1 MRMRAILSLLE
12 ASEVLDPDVTNLD
25 TLHAINPAYAAR
37 HDALKRHHHG
47 REVSDDVYGSVSRY
61 SELSGRLTRHL
72 VASKGKLAGARGED
86 DRRAVKQIKDM
97 DAYLKGAKPL
107 EEPLRV
113 YSSLGFMPEGDV
125 LTTHAFLSTSIDPD
139 RAAAHANDARRAKRT
154 DFDVIAVFDLPEG
167 FTGGRYLGSFAN
179 YQGEM
184 EFLLAR
190 GQRFA
195 IVDRAAHDLKSA
207 AGPFTRN
214 VLWVRPTK

>member
-12 ASEVLDPDVTNLD
+12 ASEVLDPDVTNLE
-25 TLHAINPAYAAR
+25 TLHTINPAYAAR

-47 REVSDDVYGSVSRY
+47 REVPDDVSRSVGRY
-61 SELSGRLTRHL
+61 SEISGRLSRHL
-72 VASKGKLAGARGED
+72 IATKGNLTGARGEEE
-86 DRRAVKQIKDM
+86 RARVQQVKHM
-97 DAYLKGAKPL
+97 DAYLKAAKPL
-107 EEPLRV
+107 EEPLTV

-125 LTTHAFLSTSIDPD
+125 LTTHAYLSTSIDPD
-139 RAAAHANDARRAKRT
+139 RAAAHANDRRRANRA

-190 GQRFA
+190 GQSFA
-195 IVDRAAHDLKSA
+195 ITGRSSHRLSA
-207 AGPFTRN
+207 AEGPFTRHILRVQPN
-214 VLWVRPTK
+214 